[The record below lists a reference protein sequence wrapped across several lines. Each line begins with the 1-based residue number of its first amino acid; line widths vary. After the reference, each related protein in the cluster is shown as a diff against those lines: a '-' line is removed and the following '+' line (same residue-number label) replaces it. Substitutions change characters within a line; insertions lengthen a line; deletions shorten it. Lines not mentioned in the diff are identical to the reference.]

1 MNIAP
6 YTEAPTWLPAIATV
20 TSGLVAALVAIAV
33 TWLGHVFTARREAR
47 KLAADRQTERA
58 AFLREKLETLVSLVG
73 EHIDYRNSYAMHVGT
88 LGIYAATVQQMPE
101 QNISGHGAT
110 ALDRAQAIATL
121 YFPPVNNVMEDISV
135 ATLNHV
141 RFLSDEVAV
150 ISRDSAEWTQEWRPT
165 YGARSATALFPLIAA
180 KKQLSTAARK
190 LIENDLAP

>member
-47 KLAADRQTERA
+47 KLATDRRTERS

-73 EHIDYRNSYAMHVGT
+73 EHIDYRHSYAMHVGT
-88 LGIYAATVQQMPE
+88 LGIYATTVQQMPE
-101 QNISGHGAT
+101 QNLNWSGAT

-121 YFPPVNNVMEDISV
+121 YFPPFNTVMEDISV
-135 ATLNHV
+135 ATLTHAK
-141 RFLSDEVAV
+141 FLSDEVAM
-150 ISRDSAEWTQEWRPT
+150 ISTDSAGWTQQWRPT
-165 YGARSATALFPLIAA
+165 YGARSASALFPLITA
-180 KKQLSTAARK
+180 KKQLAAAARK